1 MYQAPRAP
9 SLSCIAQPTL
19 KETAMHIMRSSRVLV
34 ATFVVAGLTASPA
47 LASGGPI
54 DRRSPDAKDAA
65 AALTAA
71 KTIDR
76 RSPDVQDMASRPDT
90 AGNSNVTARKDLRTT
105 ASLSGPPPGATGIYV
120 PPAEPAGK
128 APLPG
133 PPQFPTNTVPLA
145 PPVEPVSPPPAGDS
159 FDVGDA
165 VIGAGGAAVL
175 LAAVAGGLAMSRR
188 RRIATA
194 A

>member
-1 MYQAPRAP
+1 MQ
-9 SLSCIAQPTL
+9 
-19 KETAMHIMRSSRVLV
+19 IMKSSRVLV
-34 ATFVVAGLTASPA
+34 ATLVVAGVTASSA

-65 AALTAA
+65 AALAAA
-71 KTIDR
+71 KTVDR

-90 AGNSNVTARKDLRTT
+90 AGNPRIKDLRTT
-105 ASLSGPPPGATGIYV
+105 ASLAGPPRPVDVT
-120 PPAEPAGK
+120 
-128 APLPG
+128 PG

-145 PPVEPVSPPPAGDS
+145 PPVEPVAAPPAGDG
-159 FDVGDA
+159 FDVTDA

-175 LAAVAGGLAMSRR
+175 LIAVAGGFTMSRR

>member
-1 MYQAPRAP
+1 
-9 SLSCIAQPTL
+9 
-19 KETAMHIMRSSRVLV
+19 MHTMRSSRMLV

-54 DRRSPDAKDAA
+54 DHRSPDAAA
-65 AALTAA
+65 AIGAWTAVS
-71 KTIDR
+71 DR
-76 RSPDVQDMASRPDT
+76 SSEAQDMSRPDT
-90 AGNSNVTARKDLRTT
+90 AGDANVSAPKDLRVTS
-105 ASLSGPPPGATGIYV
+105 SLAGPPRAV
-120 PPAEPAGK
+120 HAN
-128 APLPG
+128 PG

-145 PPVEPVSPPPAGDS
+145 PPVEPVSAPPAGDS

-175 LAAVAGGLAMSRR
+175 LAAVAGGLAVSRR
-188 RRIATA
+188 RRIAPA

>member
-1 MYQAPRAP
+1 VYHAPLARA
-9 SLSCIAQPTL
+9 LSGIAPPTL
-19 KETAMHIMRSSRVLV
+19 KEPAMQIMKSSRVLV

-65 AALTAA
+65 AAITAA

-76 RSPDVQDMASRPDT
+76 RSPDVQDMSSRPDT
-90 AGNSNVTARKDLRTT
+90 AGNANVTAAKDLRTT
-105 ASLSGPPPGATGIYV
+105 ASLAGPPRPVYV
-120 PPAEPAGK
+120 QPA
-128 APLPG
+128 
-133 PPQFPTNTVPLA
+133 PPQFPTNTVPLHRPA
-145 PPVEPVSPPPAGDS
+145 PEPVSAPPAGDG
-159 FDVGDA
+159 FDVTDA

-175 LAAVAGGLAMSRR
+175 LVAVAGGVAMTRR

>member
-1 MYQAPRAP
+1 
-9 SLSCIAQPTL
+9 
-19 KETAMHIMRSSRVLV
+19 MHIMKSGRVLV
-34 ATFVVAGLTASPA
+34 ATFVVAGLAASPA

-65 AALTAA
+65 AAITAA

-90 AGNSNVTARKDLRTT
+90 AGNAQIGSKDLRTT
-105 ASLSGPPPGATGIYV
+105 SSLAGPPRAVYV
-120 PPAEPAGK
+120 P
-128 APLPG
+128 PG

-145 PPVEPVSPPPAGDS
+145 PPVEPVSAPPAGDG

-175 LAAVAGGLAMSRR
+175 LVGVAGGLAVSRR

>member
-1 MYQAPRAP
+1 MQTMK
-9 SLSCIAQPTL
+9 SC
-19 KETAMHIMRSSRVLV
+19 RVLV

-65 AALTAA
+65 AAITAA

-76 RSPDVQDMASRPDT
+76 RSPDVQDMSSRPDT
-90 AGNSNVTARKDLRTT
+90 AGNANVTARKDLRTT
-105 ASLSGPPPGATGIYV
+105 ASLSGPPPGSAGIYV
-120 PPAEPAGK
+120 PPAGSAEK
-128 APLPG
+128 APQPG
-133 PPQFPTNTVPLA
+133 PPQFPTNTVPLHRPA
-145 PPVEPVSPPPAGDS
+145 PEPVSAPPAGDG
-159 FDVGDA
+159 FDVTDA

-175 LAAVAGGLAMSRR
+175 LVAVAGGVAVTRR
-188 RRIATA
+188 RRFATA

>member
-1 MYQAPRAP
+1 MQTMK
-9 SLSCIAQPTL
+9 SC
-19 KETAMHIMRSSRVLV
+19 RVLV

-54 DRRSPDAKDAA
+54 DHRSPDAKDAA
-65 AALTAA
+65 AAITAA

-76 RSPDVQDMASRPDT
+76 RSPDVQDMSRPDT
-90 AGNSNVTARKDLRTT
+90 AGNGSVSTPKDLRTT
-105 ASLSGPPPGATGIYV
+105 ASLAGPPRPVYV
-120 PPAEPAGK
+120 IPA
-128 APLPG
+128 
-133 PPQFPTNTVPLA
+133 PPQFPTNTVPLHRPA
-145 PPVEPVSPPPAGDS
+145 PEPVSAPPAGDG

-175 LAAVAGGLAMSRR
+175 LIAVAGGLAVSRR
-188 RRIATA
+188 RRFATA

>member
-1 MYQAPRAP
+1 MYQAPGAP
-9 SLSCIAQPTL
+9 GLSRIAPPTL
-19 KETAMHIMRSSRVLV
+19 KEPAMHIMKSGRVLV
-34 ATFVVAGLTASPA
+34 ATFVVAGLTASPV

-54 DRRSPDAKDAA
+54 DHRSPDAKDAA
-65 AALTAA
+65 AAITAA

-76 RSPDVQDMASRPDT
+76 RSPDVQDVSSRPET
-90 AGNSNVTARKDLRTT
+90 AGNPKVKDLRVTG
-105 ASLSGPPPGATGIYV
+105 SLSGPPPGSAGIYV
-120 PPAEPAGK
+120 PPSGSAGK

-133 PPQFPTNTVPLA
+133 PPEFPTNTVPLT
-145 PPVEPVSPPPAGDS
+145 PPVEPVTAPPAGDG
-159 FDVGDA
+159 FDVVDA

-175 LAAVAGGLAMSRR
+175 LTAVAGGLAMSRR

>member
-1 MYQAPRAP
+1 
-9 SLSCIAQPTL
+9 
-19 KETAMHIMRSSRVLV
+19 MHTMRSSRMLV

-54 DRRSPDAKDAA
+54 DHRSPDAKDAA
-65 AALTAA
+65 AAVAAA

-76 RSPDVQDMASRPDT
+76 RSPDVQDMSRPDT
-90 AGNSNVTARKDLRTT
+90 GAVSAPKDLRVTS
-105 ASLSGPPPGATGIYV
+105 SLAGPPRAV
-120 PPAEPAGK
+120 HAN
-128 APLPG
+128 PG
-133 PPQFPTNTVPLA
+133 PPQFPTNTVPLT
-145 PPVEPVSPPPAGDS
+145 PPVEPVSAPPAGDG

-175 LAAVAGGLAMSRR
+175 LAAVAGGLALSRR
-188 RRIATA
+188 RRIAPA

>member
-1 MYQAPRAP
+1 MNIKK
-9 SLSCIAQPTL
+9 SG
-19 KETAMHIMRSSRVLV
+19 RVLV

-65 AALTAA
+65 TAMAAA
-71 KTIDR
+71 KAIER
-76 RSPDVQDMASRPDT
+76 RSPDAQDMSARSDA
-90 AGNSNVTARKDLRTT
+90 AGRSQVKDLRTT
-105 ASLSGPPPGATGIYV
+105 ASLAGPPRPVEGN
-120 PPAEPAGK
+120 
-128 APLPG
+128 PG

-145 PPVEPVSPPPAGDS
+145 PPAEPVSAPPAGDG
-159 FDVGDA
+159 FDVTDA

-175 LAAVAGGLAMSRR
+175 LIAVAGGLAVSRR

>member
-1 MYQAPRAP
+1 MQ
-9 SLSCIAQPTL
+9 STIW
-19 KETAMHIMRSSRVLV
+19 RVLV
-34 ATFVVAGLTASPA
+34 ATFAAASLAASPA

-65 AALTAA
+65 AAVIAA

-76 RSPDVQDMASRPDT
+76 RSPDAQDSSRPDT
-90 AGNSNVTARKDLRTT
+90 AGNGPPRRTC
-105 ASLSGPPPGATGIYV
+105 ASTSSLAGPPPA
-120 PPAEPAGK
+120 AR
-128 APLPG
+128 APQIG
-133 PPQFPTNTVPLA
+133 PPQFPTNTVPLPRRA
-145 PPVEPVSPPPAGDS
+145 EPVSAPPAGDG

-175 LAAVAGGLAMSRR
+175 LVAVAGGLAMSRR

>member
-1 MYQAPRAP
+1 MN
-9 SLSCIAQPTL
+9 
-19 KETAMHIMRSSRVLV
+19 IMKSGRVLV
-34 ATFVVAGLTASPA
+34 ATFVVAGLTASPV

-65 AALTAA
+65 TAMTVA
-71 KTIDR
+71 KTVDR
-76 RSPDVQDMASRPDT
+76 RSPDAKDMSSRPDA
-90 AGNSNVTARKDLRTT
+90 AGNAQIKDLRTT
-105 ASLSGPPPGATGIYV
+105 ASLSGSPRPVEVT
-120 PPAEPAGK
+120 
-128 APLPG
+128 PG

-145 PPVEPVSPPPAGDS
+145 PPAEPVSSSPSGDG

>member
-1 MYQAPRAP
+1 MN
-9 SLSCIAQPTL
+9 
-19 KETAMHIMRSSRVLV
+19 IMRSSRVLV
-34 ATFVVAGLTASPA
+34 ATFVVAGLIASPA

-65 AALTAA
+65 AAMTAA

-76 RSPDVQDMASRPDT
+76 RSPDVQDMSSRPDT
-90 AGNSNVTARKDLRTT
+90 AGNATVGKDLRTT
-105 ASLSGPPPGATGIYV
+105 SSLAGPPRAV
-120 PPAEPAGK
+120 EPN
-128 APLPG
+128 PG

-145 PPVEPVSPPPAGDS
+145 PPVEPVKAPPAGDG

-175 LAAVAGGLAMSRR
+175 LVAVAGGVAVTRR

>member
-1 MYQAPRAP
+1 MQ
-9 SLSCIAQPTL
+9 
-19 KETAMHIMRSSRVLV
+19 IMKSSRVLV
-34 ATFVVAGLTASPA
+34 ATLVVAGVAASPA

-65 AALTAA
+65 AAVTAA
-71 KTIDR
+71 KTVDR

-90 AGNSNVTARKDLRTT
+90 AGNPQVKDLRTT
-105 ASLSGPPPGATGIYV
+105 ASLSGPPPASPGIYV
-120 PPAEPAGK
+120 PPAGPAGK

-133 PPQFPTNTVPLA
+133 PPEFPTNTVPLHRPA
-145 PPVEPVSPPPAGDS
+145 PEPVSAPPAGDG
-159 FDVGDA
+159 FDVTDA

-175 LAAVAGGLAMSRR
+175 LTAVAGGLAMSRR

>member
-1 MYQAPRAP
+1 M
-9 SLSCIAQPTL
+9 SI
-19 KETAMHIMRSSRVLV
+19 KRSLV
-34 ATFVVAGLTASPA
+34 ATFVVAGLSASPA

-54 DRRSPDAKDAA
+54 DQRSPDAQDAA
-65 AALTAA
+65 TVAAITTD
-71 KTIDR
+71 K
-76 RSPDVQDMASRPDT
+76 RSPDAQDAARPDI
-90 AGNSNVTARKDLRTT
+90 AGNPDVGGPVGGPKDLRATS
-105 ASLSGPPPGATGIYV
+105 SLAGPPPESV
-120 PPAEPAGK
+120 GK

-133 PPQFPTNTVPLA
+133 PPQFPTNTVPLHRPA
-145 PPVEPVSPPPAGDS
+145 EPVSAPTVGDG

-175 LAAVAGGLAMSRR
+175 LMSVAGGLAMSRR

>member
-1 MYQAPRAP
+1 
-9 SLSCIAQPTL
+9 
-19 KETAMHIMRSSRVLV
+19 MHIMKSGRVLV

-54 DRRSPDAKDAA
+54 DHRSPDAKDAA

-76 RSPDVQDMASRPDT
+76 RSPDAQDMSSRPDA
-90 AGNSNVTARKDLRTT
+90 AGNAQSTDLRTT
-105 ASLSGPPPGATGIYV
+105 ASLAGPPRPVHVT
-120 PPAEPAGK
+120 
-128 APLPG
+128 PG
-133 PPQFPTNTVPLA
+133 PPQFPTNTVPLQRPA
-145 PPVEPVSPPPAGDS
+145 PEPVSAPSAGDG
-159 FDVGDA
+159 FDIGDA
-165 VIGAGGAAVL
+165 AIGAAGAAL
-175 LAAVAGGLAMSRR
+175 LVAAGAGALAMSRR